1 MSSRILVLYH
11 SKSGNTE
18 SMAQQI
24 ARGIDSVKDAEAVL
38 RTVPEVST
46 DIEATAPPVPND
58 GAPYAELADL
68 ENCDGLIL
76 GSPTCFGNMSSALKH
91 FFDQTSAQWFAGD
104 LSGKP
109 AAVFTSTSS
118 LHGGQEMVLMSMMI
132 PLMHHGMLITGIP
145 YSVPELANTSSGGTP
160 YGASH
165 TSGPNGNN
173 PLTDDEKAICKA
185 LGKRVAGIAT
195 RLKGQNGVIV

>member
-1 MSSRILVLYH
+1 MAVKILVLYH
-11 SKSGNTE
+11 SKSGNTR
-18 SMAQQI
+18 SMAQYI
-24 ARGIDSVKDAEAVL
+24 ARGVESVPDAEAML
-38 RTVPEVST
+38 RTVPEVSAET
-46 DIEATAPPVPND
+46 EAVAPAVPD
-58 GAPYAELADL
+58 EGSPYAELTDL
-68 ENCDGLIL
+68 TQCDGLIL

-91 FFDQTSAQWFAGD
+91 FIDQTSSQWFSGD

-132 PLMHHGMLITGIP
+132 PLMHHGMVITGIP
-145 YSVPELANTSSGGTP
+145 YSVPELAATTSGGTP

-165 TSGPNGNN
+165 TSGPEGNN

-185 LGKRVAGIAT
+185 MGKRLAGIAI
-195 RLKGQNGVIV
+195 RLKGKDGVIA